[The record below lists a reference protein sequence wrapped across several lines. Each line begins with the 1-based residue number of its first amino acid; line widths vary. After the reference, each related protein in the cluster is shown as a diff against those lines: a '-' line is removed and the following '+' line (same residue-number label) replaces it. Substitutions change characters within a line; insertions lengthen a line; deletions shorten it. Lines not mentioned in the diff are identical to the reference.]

1 MKIQYLGHA
10 CVLIEFGGHKLIFD
24 PFISANELAKHI
36 DIDQIEAD
44 FILLSHGHQD
54 HILDVERIAGNTGA
68 KIISNF
74 EIVSYFQR
82 KGIDGHPMNHGGVW
96 QFEFGKLKMVNA
108 IHSSSFPDGSYAGNP
123 GGFVIWNDE
132 QSFYFAGD
140 TALTMDMKLIPMLCP
155 KLDCCILPMGD
166 NFTMGIEEAVLA
178 SDFVE
183 CPVVIA
189 CHFDTFGYIVM
200 DKDLARNAFEAKNKT
215 LFIPQIGET
224 ILI

>member
-10 CVLIEFGGHKLIFD
+10 CIFVDFGGARLLFD
-24 PFISANELAKHI
+24 PFISGNELAKDI
-36 DIDQIEAD
+36 QIDQIQAD
-44 FILLSHGHQD
+44 YILLSHGHQD
-54 HILDVERIAGNTGA
+54 HILDVERIAKNTGA
-68 KIISNF
+68 KIVSNF
-74 EIVSYFQR
+74 EIVSYFQK
-82 KGIDGHPMNHGGVW
+82 KGFDGHPMNHGGTW
-96 QFEFGKLKMVNA
+96 NFDFGKVKMVSA

-132 QSFYFAGD
+132 QCFYFAGD

-155 KLDCCILPMGD
+155 KPDCCILPMGD
-166 NFTMGIEEAVLA
+166 NFTMGIEEAAIA

-183 CPVVIA
+183 CPVVVA
-189 CHFDTFGYIVM
+189 CHFDTFGYIMM
-200 DKDLARNAFEAKNKT
+200 DKQHAKRVFEGKNKT